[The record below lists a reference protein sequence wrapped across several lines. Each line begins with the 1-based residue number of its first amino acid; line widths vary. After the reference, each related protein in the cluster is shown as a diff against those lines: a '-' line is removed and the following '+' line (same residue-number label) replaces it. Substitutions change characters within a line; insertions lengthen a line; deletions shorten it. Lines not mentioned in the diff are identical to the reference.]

1 MQRVT
6 VRIFAREP
14 SPARARERPPAGPL
28 VRGLVALGLAAVF
41 LAAFL
46 VPTFLALG
54 RGARMANAVFTKT
67 KVPPAPKLPRTTF
80 LYDRNGHLLMALHG
94 EENRT
99 PIPFRQMPHSLR
111 EAVIAAEDADYY
123 TEGGISWRAILR
135 AAMVNLRA
143 HRVVQGGST
152 ITQQYVKDV
161 YTGSRRT
168 VARKVREAIIALKLS
183 RMYTKNQI
191 LRKYL
196 NEVYLGHG
204 SYGVQAAAQTY
215 FGKDARDLKLL
226 QSATLAGIIAAPSQ
240 FDPISNPGDTR
251 GRRNY
256 VLTRMAH
263 LGYISRERAATLSTR
278 PVQTST
284 DHGAPIPAQYFLSYV
299 RKALEA
305 QFGTRRTF
313 EGGLRVTTTL
323 DLRLQRAARVAV
335 TSHLRTKGDP
345 SAALIAI
352 DPHTGQALAMVGG
365 RNQRKVKFNLA
376 TQAHR
381 QAGSAFKVYTL
392 AAALERGYSL
402 QSLWNGPPSLLISD
416 PRCFTVDPATNV
428 YGPWNVSNYADESAG
443 TMTLL
448 DGIANS
454 VNTIFSQVALSI
466 GPDAVAQMAHRMG
479 VRSPLAPVCS
489 ITLGTQPVTPLDM
502 VTGYSTVAARGVRHM
517 PTGILV
523 VKDSSKHVVDRQSD
537 RGKQVLEPHVADL
550 VTYALQGV
558 IQHGTGTA
566 ANIGRPAAGKTGTA
580 QNYHDA
586 WFCGYVPQL
595 VTCVWVGY
603 PQGEIGM
610 YNVEGF
616 PEVFGGSIPALIW
629 HDFMSTALAH
639 TPPIGFPSVDPAVG
653 DTHPAGS
660 VGGPP
665 LPGVGGASPS
675 PTTQP
680 TP

>member
-1 MQRVT
+1 LL
-6 VRIFAREP
+6 
-14 SPARARERPPAGPL
+14 RA
-28 VRGLVALGLAAVF
+28 VVALGLASLL
-41 LAAFL
+41 LAAL
-46 VPTFLALG
+46 LYPTFLALG
-54 RGARMANAVFTKT
+54 KGARLGNSIFQRTR
-67 KVPPAPKLPRTTF
+67 VPRTPMLPRTTF
-80 LYDRNGHLLMALHG
+80 LYDRDGRFLMALHG
-94 EENRT
+94 AENRT
-99 PIPFRQMPHSLR
+99 PIPFGQMPRTLR
-111 EAVIAAEDADYY
+111 EAVIAAEDANYY

-143 HRVVQGGST
+143 HAVVQGGST

-161 YTGSRRT
+161 YTGDRRT
-168 VARKVREAIIALKLS
+168 IARKIREAIIALKLS
-183 RMYTKNQI
+183 RMYSKNQI
-191 LRKYL
+191 LQKYL

-204 SYGVQAAAQTY
+204 VYGVQAAARLY
-215 FGKDARDLKLL
+215 FRKDARDLTVL

-240 FDPISNPGDTR
+240 FDPISNPGDAK

-256 VLTRMAH
+256 VLRRMEH
-263 LGYISRERAATLSTR
+263 LGYISRRLAATLSAR
-278 PVQTST
+278 PVRTST
-284 DHGAPIPAQYFLSYV
+284 DHGPPIPAQYFLSYV
-299 RKALEA
+299 RKALEGR
-305 QFGTRRTF
+305 FGTRRTF

-335 TSHLRTKGDP
+335 DSHLRAKGDP
-345 SAALIAI
+345 SAALIAL
-352 DPHTGQALAMVGG
+352 DPATGQVLAMVGG

-381 QAGSAFKVYTL
+381 QAGSAFKVFTL

-402 QSLWNGPPSLLISD
+402 ESVWNGPPSLTISD
-416 PRCFTVDPATNV
+416 PRCFTTDPVTNV

-466 GPDAVAQMAHRMG
+466 GPDTVAKVAHRMG

-489 ITLGTQPVTPLDM
+489 ITLGTEPVTPLDM

-523 VKDSSKHVVDRQSD
+523 VKGSSNNVIDRPPD
-537 RGKQVLEPHVADL
+537 TGKRVLDPGVADL

-580 QNYHDA
+580 QNFHDA

-595 VTCVWVGY
+595 VACVWVGY

-616 PEVFGGSIPALIW
+616 PDVFGGSIPALIW
-629 HDFMSTALAH
+629 NDFMSKALAH
-639 TPPIGFPSVDPAVG
+639 APVIGFPPADPTVG
-653 DTHPAGS
+653 DTHPPGS
-660 VGGPP
+660 VGGQP
-665 LPGVGGASPS
+665 LPGVGRTPYSSTP
-675 PTTQP
+675 P